1 MRMKRMEKT
10 EGTEFS
16 NPIFCCRCDNCMGF
30 SSHVVFNDIWCFWC
44 DKDDE
49 DGNE

>member
-1 MRMKRMEKT
+1 MTDDYKPT
-10 EGTEFS
+10 
-16 NPIFCCRCDNCMGF
+16 PVFCCRCDNCMGF

-49 DGNE
+49 GCGEDDA